1 MWNLGSLAWLIK
13 RPSIGN
19 KNKKLAG
26 SAKVAMHLRMRSI
39 VQVSMYIHGSA
50 TQAVRAFMNTISKNE
65 YDLHKALPF
74 LHFLLFFFLTS
85 LDWSKCIASQM
96 AGKLS
101 FSNVNNV
108 LTKSHQQCLQCLPGV
123 STVIAHIYI
132 VNAKKC

>member
-1 MWNLGSLAWLIK
+1 MHVKSWVSCMVNQKAFNWK
-13 RPSIGN
+13 QKQKIGRFCQSGH
-19 KNKKLAG
+19 AFED
-26 SAKVAMHLRMRSI
+26 
-39 VQVSMYIHGSA
+39 
-50 TQAVRAFMNTISKNE
+50 AVYSTSQYVHTWFCYSGCEGIYE
-65 YDLHKALPF
+65 YDLHKALTF

-101 FSNVNNV
+101 FSKVHNV